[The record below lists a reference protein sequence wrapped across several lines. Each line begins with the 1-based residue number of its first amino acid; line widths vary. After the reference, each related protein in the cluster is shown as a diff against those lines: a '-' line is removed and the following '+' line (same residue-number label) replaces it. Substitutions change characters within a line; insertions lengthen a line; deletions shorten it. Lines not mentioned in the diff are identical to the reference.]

1 MDTFRPRGYSRLIF
15 GSPKPPHGSVPD
27 IELENSRNGSNWI
40 QGEHSPGSAL
50 LVPTDISKPE
60 ESRHRLNTHWN
71 PFFLRPWIL
80 IAFALF
86 FVAVIVALQV
96 VYTVSQNN
104 YGIATSSDENHYLWT
119 YGPTA
124 VFVVVTVLWRQVDY
138 AAKSIQP
145 WAEMAKGPQRAEN
158 SLLLDY
164 VTPLQLSSLWRSL
177 RRGHFAV
184 SSSIIVFVLIKVIT
198 VLSTGMFSLQSVQRN
213 DVPTSMAL
221 NNTFVGTDFD
231 HAASVDS
238 RAAFVAY
245 GHKAY
250 NISLPVGTTDQ
261 HAVQSFAPRDGFV
274 NGSLTYSA
282 DVDAFSANLS
292 CESGI
297 LKYTVAADR
306 RSNAP
311 ISMYYNTSVT
321 LPDCQIFN
329 AYLDAPDW
337 YYLQNDTAHRF
348 GYRASIQNV
357 TCSNL
362 PPDDPTRF
370 RFMIAA
376 TYSEGFSQNNHTLL
390 DSSNIVC
397 IPSYSI
403 QSALVTLDPQGN
415 VHSVNMT
422 GNGRGLNGLSAVDIA
437 DGVLA
442 TTQQAST
449 ISTSTSDNVTL
460 DVFTTMMQ
468 QDTVNFKVEDLL
480 EPSYLNTTANRIYG
494 KIAAQVANLY
504 LLSDA
509 AQDTKPIVEGTIS
522 KDESRLIARQ
532 IPIRV
537 MQAVAALM
545 VLLIVLILC
554 VRPRGVVPRSVDSI
568 AAVAAILARSPALE
582 ARLRGT
588 GHRSLGELREI
599 LAPHRFMTA
608 TGYEDGART
617 FSIQMVTGAESGLH
631 GSPPDRGDSAPLDIK
646 WTRPFILR
654 RIGMTST
661 ILASIAAIITLE
673 VLLSQSQAHNGLGN
687 VSDDS
692 ATRYSWLYVP
702 VLVFLLL
709 ATLFNIMDFEIEFTE
724 SFHALAKADCEA
736 SSSMLWYPLRHIS
749 LHATYNGLRHSRFA
763 LTAASVSAVLA
774 PLLTIIVSGLFT
786 TKATSQD
793 ISVQVDALDWFN
805 TTTLAITST
814 NVPLLVIEGNM
825 SYPQW
830 TYSEVAM
837 PQLRLKGD
845 NANNLLGQSGT
856 ISVDTPAI
864 RGATTCNIVPQDR
877 IVNTTLSSGFLSSNI
892 STPDGCGN
900 TGSIDSAYIWLS
912 SSMQV
917 PVNTS
922 GYFGSTLVLGFLD
935 TCPTLALYYG
945 HVTDNQIDDFIP
957 VLCTQY
963 LERVQVNATFNL
975 PDFSISSDPVV
986 HPGSALKF
994 SDYYTGFPTLQVLN
1008 ITSTADELDE
1018 TFNAM
1023 VYGKDGTPTSEL
1035 LDGSKLIAS
1044 YTHLYRQYM
1053 AQVVNTF
1060 LRADFS
1066 TLSNNETETVVN
1078 PLQAAYVNPRHFRL
1092 VQSPLSTHL
1101 LVGVVGVLLIC
1112 ALVVFITNDMR
1123 NVLPKPIGSIAAV
1136 ASLLAGSRIVDPKSG
1151 MVPPGSEYWSDE
1163 EWEKKGIWQSEM
1175 FRMGWWNK
1183 FQQPV
1188 DSWSGKGLDKTT
1200 VRLRDRQFNDFSDAE
1215 SLERPPSFRI
1225 DARPKAEG
1233 LDRL

>member
-1 MDTFRPRGYSRLIF
+1 MNNFRPGGYSRLIF
-15 GSPKPPHGSVPD
+15 GNQNPPHGIATD
-27 IELENSRNGSNWI
+27 IELDSPRNASNVTRR
-40 QGEHSPGSAL
+40 EPSPGSAL
-50 LVPTDISKPE
+50 LVPTNTSNPE
-60 ESRHRLNTHWN
+60 ESGHRLNTRWN
-71 PFFLRPWIL
+71 PFFLRHWVL
-80 IAFALF
+80 ITFALF
-86 FVAVIVALQV
+86 FAAVIAALQV

-104 YGIATSSDENHYLWT
+104 HGIATSSDGDHYLWT

-164 VTPLQLSSLWRSL
+164 VTPLQVSSLWTSL

-184 SSSIIVFVLIKVIT
+184 SSSIIVFLLIKVIT
-198 VLSTGMFSLQSVQRN
+198 VLSTGMFSLQSVQKN
-213 DVPTSMAL
+213 GVPTSMAL
-221 NNTFVGTDFD
+221 NNTFDGTDFH
-231 HAASVDS
+231 HAESVDS
-238 RAAFVAY
+238 RAAYVVY

-261 HAVQSFAPRDGFV
+261 HAVQSFAPSDGFV

-282 DVDAFSANLS
+282 AVDVFSANLS
-292 CESGI
+292 CASGT
-297 LKYTVAADR
+297 LKHTAAFDE

-311 ISMYYNTSVT
+311 ISAYYNTSVT

-337 YYLQNDTAHRF
+337 FYLQNDTTPRF
-348 GYRASIQNV
+348 GYRASLQNV

-362 PPDDPTRF
+362 PLDDPTRF
-370 RFMIAA
+370 RFMIATA
-376 TYSEGFSQNNHTLL
+376 YSEGFSQNNNTLL
-390 DSSNIVC
+390 KSANIVC
-397 IPSYSI
+397 VPSYAI
-403 QSALVTLDPQGN
+403 QSAVVALDTQGN
-415 VHSVNMT
+415 VQSVNLT
-422 GNGRGLNGLSAVDIA
+422 GKARGLNGLSAVDIA

-449 ISTSTSDNVTL
+449 ISTLTSENVTL

-468 QDTVNFKVEDLL
+468 QDTVNFKADDLL
-480 EPSYLNTTANRIYG
+480 DTTYLNTTANGIYG
-494 KIAAQVANLY
+494 KIAAQLANLY
-504 LLSDA
+504 LLSDTA
-509 AQDTKPIVEGTIS
+509 KNAGPVIEGTIS

-532 IPIRV
+532 IPIRI
-537 MQAVAALM
+537 MQGVAALM
-545 VLLIVLILC
+545 VLLIVIILF

-588 GHRSLGELREI
+588 GHRSLDELREI

-617 FSIQMVTGAESGLH
+617 FSIRMFTRAESGLH
-631 GSPPDRGDSAPLDIK
+631 GSPVHGDSGVSQNIR

-654 RIGMTST
+654 RIGMSST
-661 ILASIAAIITLE
+661 ILASIAAIIALE

-687 VSDDS
+687 VNDNS

-709 ATLFNIMDFEIEFTE
+709 ATLFNVMDFEIEFTE

-736 SSSMLWYPLRHIS
+736 SSSMLWYPLRHVS

-786 TKATSQD
+786 AKATIQG
-793 ISVQVDALDWFN
+793 IPVQVNALDWFN
-805 TTTLAITST
+805 TTTLVDTTT

-825 SYPQW
+825 SYPKW
-830 TYSEVAM
+830 TYSEVAV
-837 PQLRLKGD
+837 PKLS
-845 NANNLLGQSGT
+845 LLGDDTNDVLQLGGT

-864 RGATTCNIVPQDR
+864 RGGVTCNVVPKDR
-877 IVNTTLSSGFLSSNI
+877 ILNTTISGGYLSSNI

-900 TGSIDSAYIWLS
+900 SGTINSAYTWLYS
-912 SSMQV
+912 NMQV

-945 HVTDNQIDDFIP
+945 HVTDNQIDHFIP

-963 LERVQVNATFNL
+963 LERVQTNVSFNL
-975 PDFSISSDPVV
+975 PDFSISTNPVV
-986 HPGSALKF
+986 HPGSAIKF
-994 SDYYTGFPTLQVLN
+994 SKYYTGFPTLQVLN
-1008 ITSTADELDE
+1008 VTSTADELDD

-1023 VYGKDGTPTSEL
+1023 VYGKDGTPTIEL
-1035 LDGSKLIAS
+1035 LDESTLISS

-1053 AQVVNTF
+1053 AQVVNSF

-1066 TLSNNETETVVN
+1066 TLSNNATETVVN

-1101 LVGVVGVLLIC
+1101 LVGVVGALLIC
-1112 ALVVFITNDMR
+1112 ALVVFITIDMR
-1123 NVLPKPIGSIAAV
+1123 NVLPKPVGSIAAV
-1136 ASLLAGSRIVDPKSG
+1136 ASLLAGSRIVDPRSG
-1151 MVPPGSEYWSDE
+1151 MVPPGSEYWSDD
-1163 EWEKKGIWQSEM
+1163 EWEKRGIWQSEM

-1188 DSWSGKGLDKTT
+1188 DSWRGKGENRTT
-1200 VRLRDRQFNDFSDAE
+1200 VRSGEGHINDSSDAE
-1215 SLERPPSFRI
+1215 SLELPASFRI
-1225 DARPKAEG
+1225 DARPKSG
-1233 LDRL
+1233 